1 MKWPRQYAA
10 AYIKAG
16 TDKDAQKAAVA
27 GCPVE
32 FQDLVRTH
40 IKIHRLLEQYGH
52 KRRTKKNGN

>member
-27 GCPVE
+27 GCPPE

-40 IKIHRLLEQYGH
+40 IKIHRLQEQYPY
-52 KRRTKKNGN
+52 KRKPKKNGN

>member
-27 GCPVE
+27 GCPPE

-52 KRRTKKNGN
+52 KPRAKKNGN